1 MQAGLGEYDR
11 HGLLIHP
18 DYGPRV
24 RIGKLWTDLPLAHD
38 APRPFGVAEFCEM
51 CDRCATACPAQA
63 ISYGPR
69 HTVTAAAGAGAGAGA
84 GRTVAAAAQEKTTT
98 KKTKK
103 KKKKTTTTRR
113 KTEKPSGAASSEA
126 EAGSAGGGG
135 GGGGGGMRRS
145 GEYHNVSNLIG
156 VSKWTTN
163 AEKCFSYWTQSN
175 AACSV
180 CIRVCPYNRTSDG
193 AGSGHGDRSI
203 TIAQRVSDSAWRQLA
218 SSKVGRRWCQRL
230 ALAWDD
236 ASGRAQRLR
245 PATWWKLSTKG
256 KGKGNKQ
263 QPQQRG
269 ASGAGA
275 AAAAGRQ

>member
-1 MQAGLGEYDR
+1 
-11 HGLLIHP
+11 
-18 DYGPRV
+18 
-24 RIGKLWTDLPLAHD
+24 
-38 APRPFGVAEFCEM
+38 
-51 CDRCATACPAQA
+51 
-63 ISYGPR
+63 
-69 HTVTAAAGAGAGAGA
+69 
-84 GRTVAAAAQEKTTT
+84 VAAAAQEKKTT

-103 KKKKTTTTRR
+103 NKKKTTTRR

-126 EAGSAGGGG
+126 GGGSAGGGG
-135 GGGGGGMRRS
+135 GGGMRS

-245 PATWWKLSTKG
+245 PAKWWKLSTKGKG

-275 AAAAGRQ
+275 GAAAGRQ

>member
-1 MQAGLGEYDR
+1 
-11 HGLLIHP
+11 
-18 DYGPRV
+18 
-24 RIGKLWTDLPLAHD
+24 
-38 APRPFGVAEFCEM
+38 M

-69 HTVTAAAGAGAGAGA
+69 HTVAAAAGAGAGAGA
-84 GRTVAAAAQEKTTT
+84 GRTVAAQEKT
-98 KKTKK
+98 KT
-103 KKKKTTTTRR
+103 KKKTTTTR

-126 EAGSAGGGG
+126 EAEAGSAGGGG
-135 GGGGGGMRRS
+135 AGGGSMRS

-218 SSKVGRRWCQRL
+218 SSTVGRRWCQRL

-263 QPQQRG
+263 QPQLRG

-275 AAAAGRQ
+275 GAAAGRQ